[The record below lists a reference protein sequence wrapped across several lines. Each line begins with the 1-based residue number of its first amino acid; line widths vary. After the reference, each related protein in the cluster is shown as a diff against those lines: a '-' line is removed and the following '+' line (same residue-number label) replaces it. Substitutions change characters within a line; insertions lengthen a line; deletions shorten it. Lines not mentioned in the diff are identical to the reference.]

1 MNDLSEEKFYQ
12 ELDKVENL
20 KSLINEK
27 FNTLSEDGMYLMMEY
42 LLHALSEYSY
52 LSKTQLEKSFQF
64 GDLLSSMFSGD
75 ID

>member
-12 ELDKVENL
+12 ELDQVENL

-27 FNTLSEDGMYLMMEY
+27 FNTLPEEGMYLMMEY

>member
-1 MNDLSEEKFYQ
+1 
-12 ELDKVENL
+12 
-20 KSLINEK
+20 
-27 FNTLSEDGMYLMMEY
+27 MYLMMEY